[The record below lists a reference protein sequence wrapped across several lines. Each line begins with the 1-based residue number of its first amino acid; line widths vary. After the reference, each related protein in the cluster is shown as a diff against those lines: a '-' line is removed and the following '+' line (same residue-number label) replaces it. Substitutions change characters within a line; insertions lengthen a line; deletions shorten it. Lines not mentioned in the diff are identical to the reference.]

1 MANLEKI
8 ARNSFGKC
16 AYDIPKIS
24 LTILKNEIFTDEKS
38 VTEKKTLYLN
48 FLVIYDG

>member
-38 VTEKKTLYLN
+38 VTEKKH
-48 FLVIYDG
+48 FI